1 MFTKAC
7 NFFPTDILIQPQ
19 QVNAINITII
29 KRVPVCRKIQLKRK
43 MSNNNIKW
51 PNGLFSE
58 NGFEINSM

>member
-29 KRVPVCRKIQLKRK
+29 KSVKSLFAVIYKLKRK
-43 MSNNNIKW
+43 MSNNK
-51 PNGLFSE
+51 
-58 NGFEINSM
+58 